1 VEDLELDQR
10 VALVREARTWD
21 STRFHH
27 KANVKRRGADLGGI
41 DCANLL
47 IEAHVG
53 AGLAKRFEPEHY
65 PHDWHMHRDEER
77 FAAKLEEYL
86 RRVGDGE
93 LPIREREPDLYIRPG
108 NVLIWRYGR
117 TFSHG
122 AIVTQWP
129 RIIHASFPAGCV
141 LEESVM
147 GGILE
152 ERPMRVYSFWGS

>member
-1 VEDLELDQR
+1 MDEIELEQR
-10 VALVREARTWD
+10 VAVVLEARSWD
-21 STRFHH
+21 GTRFHH
-27 KANVKRRGADLGGI
+27 MANVKRQSGDLGGV

-47 IEAHVG
+47 LEAHAG
-53 AGLAKRFEPEHY
+53 AGLAERFRPDHY

-77 FAAKLEEYL
+77 FLATLEEYL
-86 RRVGDGE
+86 QRVGDDE
-93 LPIREREPDLYIRPG
+93 LPIQKRDPDFYVRPG

-122 AIVTQWP
+122 AIVAQWP

-152 ERPMRVYSFWGS
+152 ERPMRVYSFWGR